1 MRRVVT
7 TDEGSTPPDSHGA
20 WTNFGG
26 PVSGETLNMN
36 DTWFA
41 LLLIPTGLIPLYF
54 AYRAVK
60 TGVVRHGDQVSK
72 QSYTREESPGS
83 FWCGVAFYTLMAVG
97 LMVAGGLVATG
108 VIE

>member
-1 MRRVVT
+1 
-7 TDEGSTPPDSHGA
+7 
-20 WTNFGG
+20 
-26 PVSGETLNMN
+26 MN

-60 TGVVRHGDQVSK
+60 TGTVRFGDQVSK
-72 QSYTREESPGS
+72 QSYSREESPGS
-83 FWCGVAFYTLMAVG
+83 FWFGGAFHALMGVG
-97 LMVAGGLVATG
+97 LMVIGGLVAMG